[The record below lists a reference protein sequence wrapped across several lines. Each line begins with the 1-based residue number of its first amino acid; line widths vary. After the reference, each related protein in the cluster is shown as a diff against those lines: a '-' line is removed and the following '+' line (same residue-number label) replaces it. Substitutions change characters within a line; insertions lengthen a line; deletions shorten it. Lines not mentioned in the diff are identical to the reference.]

1 MFFGKGTIVHTDSK
15 CTFEGEFLDHHKH
28 GDAKF
33 ILQSGY
39 KFTGRFNFGSLQEST
54 ANYGRRF

>member
-1 MFFGKGTIVHTDSK
+1 MHTDSK

-28 GDAKF
+28 EVAKF

-39 KFTGRFNFGSLQEST
+39 KFVGRFNFGNLQEGT
-54 ANYGRRF
+54 ANFGKRF